1 MTAVAALCAG
11 YGGLELA
18 LTAAGIDHHLAWY
31 AEIDPHA
38 STVMAAHTTA
48 PNLGD
53 LCAITDPPPVDLV
66 TAGFPCQPVS
76 TAGARAGVDDA
87 RWLIRDVVAV
97 WVASG
102 AHRLI
107 LENVPGL
114 FTANDG
120 EAFGQVLDAL
130 AEVGASARWAC
141 VRASDVGAPHR
152 RERWFCVADADG
164 TGREGARHPQPGGR
178 SRTGLSGRPTADAD
192 GWQPER
198 RGGPGELGGQAPT
211 EPGEGDQRER
221 AGHPAGHG
229 GAAAADTDGS
239 GLQRRH
245 PDPAGRRE
253 SDQGRSGPW
262 GAYAPA
268 VERWAG
274 IIGRPAPSPT
284 VGGRLNPT
292 FVEWM
297 MGLPPGWVTDCG
309 LSRTQALRVLG
320 NGVVPQ
326 QAALALT
333 TLEAA

>member
-1 MTAVAALCAG
+1 MTTTVAALCAG
-11 YGGLELA
+11 YGGLELG
-18 LTAAGIDHHLAWY
+18 LTAAGIEHELAWW

-53 LCAITDPPPVDLV
+53 LCAITNPPPVDLV

-97 WVASG
+97 WRASG

-107 LENVPGL
+107 LENVSGL
-114 FTANDG
+114 FTANGG

-130 AEVGASARWAC
+130 AEVGAAARWAC

-152 RERWFCVADADG
+152 RERWFCVADAPSPPLKTGTSGRVGPVDRPVG
-164 TGREGARHPQPGGR
+164 GDRTAATNTGREPRWLQPV
-178 SRTGLSGRPTADAD
+178 
-192 GWQPER
+192 PEP
-198 RGGPGELGGQAPT
+198 RGGGSVDPGLHRQAATDPPSDRLSLGGSLLR
-211 EPGEGDQRER
+211 GRGDDPDGRLR
-221 AGHPAGHG
+221 AGPF
-229 GAAAADTDGS
+229 
-239 GLQRRH
+239 
-245 PDPAGRRE
+245 GR
-253 SDQGRSGPW
+253 
-262 GAYAPA
+262 YAPA

-274 IIGRPAPSPT
+274 IIGLPAPPPT
-284 VGGRLNPT
+284 VDGRLNPAL
-292 FVEWM
+292 VEWM
-297 MGLPPGWVTDCG
+297 MGLPAGWVTDCG

-333 TLEAA
+333 ELGAAA